1 MTRTGEGI
9 SHARETKKD
18 KNKIMRRWISAPI
31 LERNK
36 ETKIEQMELKED
48 NIGYQNRRKQT

>member
-1 MTRTGEGI
+1 MTRKGEGI

-18 KNKIMRRWISAPI
+18 KNKILRRWISAPI

-48 NIGYQNRRKQT
+48 NIGY

>member
-1 MTRTGEGI
+1 
-9 SHARETKKD
+9 
-18 KNKIMRRWISAPI
+18 MRRWISAPI

-48 NIGYQNRRKQT
+48 NIGY